1 MELLNTNEAVKEY
14 LTECEVSQS
23 LINDVIAFRNEYA
36 SDNDVAERISI
47 PPSKYYGK
55 EIWEMSLCAMLQGE
69 NLLLSGAKATG
80 KSVLAD
86 NLSYVFARPTYT
98 VSFNVNT
105 DSATMIG
112 TDTFKD
118 NEVTLRKGPVY
129 QCAVNGGFGVFDEI
143 NMAKNDAVSVLH
155 ATLDYRRI
163 IDVPGYDKIRL
174 HPATRFIG
182 TMNYGYAGT
191 RELNEALVSRFLVI
205 DMPAVDEEMIRK
217 IMTTNFPTAKIEP
230 LMNIAGIFL
239 DLQLKAASGEITTKP
254 VDLRGL
260 LSAVKTIQRGLNPI
274 SAIKMGITNKSF
286 DAFEKEIV
294 EDVIATRV
302 PKDWTAENIFE

>member
-1 MELLNTNEAVKEY
+1 MMLNTNEDVRKY
-14 LTECEVSQS
+14 LTECEVAEN
-23 LINDVIAFRNEYA
+23 LIDDVIAFRDEYKN
-36 SDNDVAERISI
+36 DNDAAERISI

-55 EIWEMSLCAMLQGE
+55 EIWEMALCAILQGE

-105 DSATMIG
+105 DSTTMIG

-205 DMPAVDEEMIRK
+205 DMPVVDEEMIMK
-217 IMTTNFPTAKIEP
+217 IMTTNFPEAKEDA
-230 LMNIAGIFL
+230 LLQLAGIFL
-239 DLQLKAASGEITTKP
+239 DLQLKATSGEITTKP

-260 LSAVKTIQRGLNPI
+260 ISAVKTIKRGLNPL
-274 SAIKMGITNKSF
+274 SAVKMGITNKSF
-286 DAFEKEIV
+286 DNFEKEIV
-294 EDVIATRV
+294 EDVIATRI
-302 PKDWTAENIFE
+302 PKAWTSENVF